1 MAATF
6 KLTNA
11 TGVSEA
17 NEFVPT
23 VWSMEVIAAYK
34 LNLVMANLVSKLNH
48 QGKDGDTIKIPRPT
62 RGSPTAIANAEV
74 VLPISFTDTTTTVS
88 INKHYEYSR
97 MIDDIMELQGL
108 SSLRR
113 FFTDDAGYALAKQID
128 TDLHA
133 LGENWGGGTLY
144 NKAVIGSDGN
154 TTYIQTTSGNAAAIS
169 DAGLRRLVQAFDDND
184 VPGRDRYLVI
194 PAIEKRKL
202 LGESRFTEQA
212 FVGEGGDQNSI
223 RNGLVG
229 RLYGVDVYMS
239 NQCAIDQTS
248 DSTEVNAALFFQR
261 EALLLVE
268 ALNIQ
273 VQSQY
278 KLEALADLIVANT
291 IYGVATLRGGL
302 TTDAEA
308 GALAVMVPAVQV

>member
-11 TGVSEA
+11 IGIADA

-34 LNLVMANLVSKLNH
+34 RNLVLANLVSKLSH
-48 QGKDGDTIKIPRPT
+48 IGKVGSSIKIPRPT
-62 RGSPTAIANAEV
+62 RGSPTALTNANVVAPIA
-74 VLPISFTDTTTTVS
+74 FTDTTTTVS
-88 INKHYEYSR
+88 INKIFEYSR
-97 MIDDIMELQGL
+97 VIDDVMELQGL

-113 FFTDDAGYALAKQID
+113 FLTDDAGYALAKQVD
-128 TDLHA
+128 TDLHQLA
-133 LGENWGGGTLY
+133 ASWGGGSQY

-154 TTYIQTTSGNAAAIS
+154 TTYVQTTSGNAASIS
-169 DAGLRRLVQAFDDND
+169 DAGLRRVVQAFDDGD

-194 PAIEKRKL
+194 PPIEKRKL

-229 RLYGVDVYMS
+229 RLYGVDVFMS
-239 NQCAIDQTS
+239 NNVESDQTS
-248 DSTEVNAALFFQR
+248 DSTTVYAALAFQR

-268 ALNIQ
+268 Q
-273 VQSQY
+273 RTTRVQSQY
-278 KLEALADLIVANT
+278 KLEALGDLIVADNC
-291 IYGVATLRGGL
+291 YGVASLRGGL
-302 TTDAEA
+302 TTDAQD
-308 GALAVMVPAVQV
+308 GALAIMVPSS